1 MLDGVFAQEMGTK
14 PSPFDQKLLLEW
26 IEEGEL
32 QQAFEAMKSE
42 YPKAS
47 IHLGNLNDAE
57 KAYQQGRIKFEDLA
71 QKRAL
76 LRDAALIPL
85 MPKR

>member
-42 YPKAS
+42 YPEAS

-57 KAYQQGRIKFEDLA
+57 KAYH
-71 QKRAL
+71 
-76 LRDAALIPL
+76 
-85 MPKR
+85 